1 MSHGVRVRWDDDQEF
16 IETKIRIWRRIAA
29 RTGLCRGEDELDDLT
44 QEIML
49 ALAQRMSNY
58 SPSKGKRRTYIAMI
72 IEHRVMSYAKE
83 LKAAKRGR
91 SHPHVSL
98 DIEINVGP
106 TKTAVL
112 REVLTEEDYLR
123 ATRRHRTTG
132 DDRRALAIDLER
144 ALSRLT
150 PLEAEVCRRLD
161 GHTKKDAADAMGI
174 PRTTLQDIVGRI
186 AAKWSQAGLKEYLE

>member
-1 MSHGVRVRWDDDQEF
+1 MSHRLRTRWDDDQEF
-16 IETKIRIWRRIAA
+16 IEAKICFWRHFAA
-29 RTGLCRGEDELDDLT
+29 RTGICRDPDEEDDL
-44 QEIML
+44 
-49 ALAQRMSNY
+49 AQNLRLDVL
-58 SPSKGKRRTYIAMI
+58 KRRGGYDPAKGGRQTYLAMI